1 MVPHAWRLGQVPT
14 ASGEWP
20 APWSTDM
27 KNTAHLPSGIRL
39 AVVAARGA
47 HGDAEEATMLKRV
60 LTTTVFVLSAGA
72 AISATVVGASSLTER
87 VEARRMTILATD
99 PAAGRFQCVE
109 HRHWTAVV
117 ASDLRGLHPGDI
129 VRVEPQASGRARLV
143 LLRSA
148 ADELSSPE
156 N

>member
-1 MVPHAWRLGQVPT
+1 
-14 ASGEWP
+14 
-20 APWSTDM
+20 
-27 KNTAHLPSGIRL
+27 
-39 AVVAARGA
+39 
-47 HGDAEEATMLKRV
+47 MLKRL
-60 LTTTVFVLSAGA
+60 LTTSVFVLSAGA

-117 ASDLRGLHPGDI
+117 ASDLRGLNPGDI
-129 VRVEPQASGRARLV
+129 VRVEPHASGRARLV
-143 LLRSA
+143 LLRTA
-148 ADELSSPE
+148 ADELGSPE

>member
-1 MVPHAWRLGQVPT
+1 
-14 ASGEWP
+14 
-20 APWSTDM
+20 
-27 KNTAHLPSGIRL
+27 
-39 AVVAARGA
+39 
-47 HGDAEEATMLKRV
+47 MLKRV

-87 VEARRMTILATD
+87 VEARRMTILTTD

-143 LLRSA
+143 LLRTA